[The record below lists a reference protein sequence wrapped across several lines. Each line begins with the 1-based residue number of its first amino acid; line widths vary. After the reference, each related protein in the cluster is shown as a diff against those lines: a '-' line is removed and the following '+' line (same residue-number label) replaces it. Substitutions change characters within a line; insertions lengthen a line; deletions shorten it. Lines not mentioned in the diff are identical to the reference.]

1 MKRRISFDRNMKRRL
16 ARDGKI
22 PIENVIGVAFVAN
35 FAWFVTTI
43 LIHDLLKRA
52 LSLPADAGYRDGPE
66 DMMAAVMLP
75 LVIPIA
81 PVVVAALF
89 GVEIWW
95 QNQRTLRARLGYCAV
110 SLALLFWCWWNL
122 KASLSYGYQNRFYG
136 YRITDT
142 VQAAAYASLGFPLAV
157 ACACLLLAVLRRAAP
172 PA

>member
-1 MKRRISFDRNMKRRL
+1 MKRRFSYNRNMKRRL
-16 ARDGKI
+16 SGDGKLKA
-22 PIENVIGVAFVAN
+22 ENIIGMTFLAN
-35 FAWFVTTI
+35 FAWLVTTI
-43 LIHDLLKRA
+43 IIHDLLKRA
-52 LSLPADAGYRDGPE
+52 LGLPADAGYRDSSE
-66 DMMAAVMLP
+66 DMMAAVILP

-122 KASLSYGYQNRFYG
+122 KTSLSYGFQNRFHG
-136 YRITDT
+136 YRIADT

-157 ACACLLLAVLRRAAP
+157 ACACLLIATLRRATP